1 MGLVIG
7 RSNAVLGY
15 VLQHGETGVEVSEIA
30 EALGLKP
37 NYVRAV
43 LVSLRN
49 RGAVRKV
56 GKRWVPT
63 EVGMREVEGLG
74 DIERFKKDSSKLS
87 WVFWLGVAVFVL
99 MVLSSKDKEEE
110 EKRGTH
116 S

>member
-87 WVFWLGVAVFVL
+87 WVFWLGCL
-99 MVLSSKDKEEE
+99 LYTSPSPRD
-110 EKRGTH
+110 
-116 S
+116 